1 MKDLLNENRCVYILK
16 VLHKTPMIAISTLAS
31 KLNVSERTIRN
42 DIKQLNVMLQNCAA
56 IESKRGQYMLQVFDG
71 AKFEIVF
78 EEFTNSNELL
88 NVTQNRLDY
97 IFEKLMHAEEPV
109 LAEEL
114 AYEMNVG
121 RTTLM
126 HDLKKLRMQLEPYF
140 LSIAG
145 ITGQGLILRG
155 RERDIRR
162 YIIENVYEQVYQ
174 NYPLDSE
181 IVQIIADFF
190 SKSSLEKSVQDSFT
204 KFLTLM
210 LDRFLTGH
218 FVGELSTQFYQ
229 LNTRAEFHFVQNL
242 MTRVEQYLHIEL
254 PLEEKLFVFL
264 PIIGM
269 RTPADIQDMLQF
281 IELDQSIQNLV
292 DQIMGRIQEEMNLTI
307 SIGDFKAEFSYHL
320 MFMINRLRFHVKLK
334 NPMLDELHRKY
345 PLACQMANIAADVV
359 RQECDLVVSED
370 EKGYLASYFSVFLEE
385 SGMWQ
390 NKAYRVAVVS
400 GTGRVTA
407 RLVAAQ
413 LRKVLDSTVELSLFA
428 EDKVNCDL
436 LDQYDIV
443 LTTVELSCSCNRPVI
458 RIYEIFNEQELF
470 HKIEKVRYWDQI
482 DVPVLDNNWFVM
494 TGLLDKS
501 RFFLLDACQTYQDA
515 LAYMTG
521 ELEKCGYVDDGFFDR
536 LCRREE
542 KGTMVLDAVAIPH
555 STQTVSSKLIL
566 SIGVFHKPMQYQ
578 NHHIRIIFMLALP
591 QNTNKEDDLLLRVY
605 DEIIHIT
612 QDAQMIEKIASARD
626 FQTLLQAL
634 YRQIGK

>member
-1 MKDLLNENRCVYILK
+1 MKDLSNENRCIYLLK
-16 VLHKTPMIAISTLAS
+16 VLHKTPMVAISTLAS

-42 DIKQLNVMLQNCAA
+42 DMKQLNAMLQNCAV
-56 IESKRGQYMLQVFDG
+56 IEGKRGQYMLKVFDG
-71 AKFEIVF
+71 AKFKVF
-78 EEFTNSNELL
+78 FDEFTNSDDLL
-88 NVTQNRLDY
+88 NAMQNRMDY

-109 LAEEL
+109 LADEL

-126 HDLKKLRMQLEPYF
+126 HDLKKLRAQLETYF
-140 LSIAG
+140 LSIVG
-145 ITGQGLILRG
+145 ITGQGLVLRG
-155 RERDIRR
+155 RESDIRR
-162 YIIENVYEQVYQ
+162 YVLEHVYDQVYQ

-181 IVQIIADFF
+181 VVQIITELF
-190 SKSSLEKSVQDSFT
+190 SENSLEKSVQASFT
-204 KFLTLM
+204 KFITLM

-218 FVGELSTQFYQ
+218 YVGELSSQFYH
-229 LNTRAEFHFVQNL
+229 LTTRTEFHFVQNV
-242 MTRVEQYLHIEL
+242 MTRIEQYLHIEL
-254 PLEEKLFVFL
+254 PIEEKLFVFL

-269 RTPADIQDMLQF
+269 RTPADIQDMQL

-292 DQIMGRIQEEMNLTI
+292 DRILQRIQEEMNITI
-307 SIGDFKAEFSYHL
+307 NTGDFTKEFSYHL

-334 NPMLDELHRKY
+334 NPMLDELYRKY
-345 PLACQMANIAADVV
+345 PLACQMANTAADVV

-458 RIYEIFNEQELF
+458 RIYEIFNEQELI

-515 LAYMTG
+515 IAYMTD
-521 ELEKCGYVDDGFFDR
+521 ELAKSGQVDDGFFER

-555 STQTVSSKLIL
+555 STQTVSSKLVL
-566 SIGVFHKPMQYQ
+566 SIGIFHEPMQYQ

-591 QNTNKEDDLLLRVY
+591 QNTNKDDDLLLRVY

-612 QDAQMIEKIASARD
+612 QDTQMIDKIASVTD

>member
-1 MKDLLNENRCVYILK
+1 
-16 VLHKTPMIAISTLAS
+16 
-31 KLNVSERTIRN
+31 
-42 DIKQLNVMLQNCAA
+42 
-56 IESKRGQYMLQVFDG
+56 
-71 AKFEIVF
+71 
-78 EEFTNSNELL
+78 
-88 NVTQNRLDY
+88 
-97 IFEKLMHAEEPV
+97 
-109 LAEEL
+109 
-114 AYEMNVG
+114 
-121 RTTLM
+121 
-126 HDLKKLRMQLEPYF
+126 
-140 LSIAG
+140 
-145 ITGQGLILRG
+145 
-155 RERDIRR
+155 
-162 YIIENVYEQVYQ
+162 
-174 NYPLDSE
+174 
-181 IVQIIADFF
+181 
-190 SKSSLEKSVQDSFT
+190 
-204 KFLTLM
+204 M

-218 FVGELSTQFYQ
+218 YVGELSSQFYH
-229 LNTRAEFHFVQNL
+229 LTTRTEFHFVQNV
-242 MTRVEQYLHIEL
+242 MTRIEQYLHIEL
-254 PLEEKLFVFL
+254 PIEEKLFVFL

-269 RTPADIQDMLQF
+269 RTPADIQDMQL

-292 DQIMGRIQEEMNLTI
+292 DRILQRIQEEMNITI
-307 SIGDFKAEFSYHL
+307 NTGDFTKEFSYHL

-334 NPMLDELHRKY
+334 NPMLDELYRKY
-345 PLACQMANIAADVV
+345 PLACQMANTAADVV

-458 RIYEIFNEQELF
+458 RIYEIFNEQELI

-515 LAYMTG
+515 IAYMTD
-521 ELEKCGYVDDGFFDR
+521 ELAKSGQVDDGFFER

-555 STQTVSSKLIL
+555 STQTVSSKLVL
-566 SIGVFHKPMQYQ
+566 SIGIFHEPMQYQ

-591 QNTNKEDDLLLRVY
+591 QNTNKDDDLLLRVY

-612 QDAQMIEKIASARD
+612 QDTQMIDKIASVTD